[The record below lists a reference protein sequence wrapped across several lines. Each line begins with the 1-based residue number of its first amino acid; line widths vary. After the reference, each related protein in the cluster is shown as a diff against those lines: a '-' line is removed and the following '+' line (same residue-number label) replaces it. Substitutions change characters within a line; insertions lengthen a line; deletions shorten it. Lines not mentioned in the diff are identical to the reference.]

1 MNDHEDPASDPLLQ
15 RLLAHGARARRLT
28 VYTLDAWADA
38 VAADAAGEAAQPR
51 PQATIGRRLAAASAP
66 STFPATYVTDGWMI
80 VLHAGPAGVEA
91 LLAAGAAGASLLT
104 ALGPA
109 PLELDGWT
117 PLAGVSAPPESL
129 RVRAADGSVVVLHP
143 DP

>member
-28 VYTLDAWADA
+28 MYTLDAWADA
-38 VAADAAGEAAQPR
+38 VAADATGDAAR

-66 STFPATYVTDGWMI
+66 SAFPATYVADGWMI
-80 VLHAGPAGVEA
+80 VLHAGPTGVEA
-91 LLAAGAAGASLLT
+91 LLAAGASGASVLT
-104 ALGPA
+104 ATGPV

-129 RVRAADGSVVVLHP
+129 RVRAVDGSVVVLQP